1 MPTKIFLGNA
11 APIETYAGAHA
22 ITHRDGEAPYFEGNV
37 SDEPHP
43 LVPSRTA
50 EGERDRAIAAVRDL
64 SDAGPQITTIVREPN
79 VFDNATR
86 EDIVANHVYAVRAVW
101 GQHSAKAPMWVASD
115 DHDVAAAIA
124 AELGCALLPAD
135 IGALAAEQRE
145 QWDRISSTIQGPQAL
160 MVNGGRDA
168 TFDLVF
174 STGGYTYIGLTA
186 TSTSPSGSDTS
197 LTGQITTA
205 GGGLIAATATYA
217 HTSGTST
224 ATLTKT
230 FTANGSDSL
239 PVTIA
244 QVGLRSASGTGG
256 TFHSRTLLSSTAT
269 LSATG
274 DALTVTWTFTLTPS

>member
-1 MPTKIFLGNA
+1 
-11 APIETYAGAHA
+11 
-22 ITHRDGEAPYFEGNV
+22 
-37 SDEPHP
+37 
-43 LVPSRTA
+43 
-50 EGERDRAIAAVRDL
+50 
-64 SDAGPQITTIVREPN
+64 
-79 VFDNATR
+79 
-86 EDIVANHVYAVRAVW
+86 
-101 GQHSAKAPMWVASD
+101 MWVASSD
-115 DHDVAAAIA
+115 QDVAQALAQ
-124 AELGCALLPAD
+124 EYGCPVLPAD
-135 IGALAAEQRE
+135 LGALAVEQRE
-145 QWDRISSTIQGPQAL
+145 EWDRISESIEGPTAL

-186 TSTSPSGSDTS
+186 TSTAPSASDTS

-205 GGGLIAATATYA
+205 GGGLVAASATYA

-269 LSATG
+269 LSASG

>member
-1 MPTKIFLGNA
+1 MPTKIYLGNA
-11 APIETYAGAHA
+11 APITTYGGAHA
-22 ITHRDGEAPYFEGNV
+22 ITHRDGEAPYFEGNLTEDAHELIPV
-37 SDEPHP
+37 
-43 LVPSRTA
+43 RTA
-50 EGERDRAIAAVRDL
+50 EGDRDRAIAAASDL
-64 SDAGPQITTIVREPN
+64 SAAGPQITTVIREAN
-79 VFDNATR
+79 VADNATR
-86 EDIVANHVYAVRAVW
+86 EDVILNHVYATKAVW
-101 GQHSAKAPMWVASD
+101 GMHSAQAPMWVASD
-115 DHDVAAAIA
+115 DFDVATAL
-124 AELGCALLPAD
+124 AEEFGCPVLPAD
-135 IGALAAEQRE
+135 LGALAAEQRE
-145 QWDRISSTIQGPQAL
+145 HWDRISSTIQGPQAL

-186 TSTSPSGSDTS
+186 NSSSPAGPDSS
-197 LTGQITTA
+197 LTGQITTS

-217 HTSGTST
+217 HTTGAST

-244 QVGLRSASGTGG
+244 KVGLRSASGTGG
-256 TFHSRTLLSSTAT
+256 TFHSSTLLSSTAT

>member
-1 MPTKIFLGNA
+1 MATRIYLGNA
-11 APIETYAGAHA
+11 APIETYAGADA
-22 ITHRDGEAPYFEGNV
+22 ITHRDGEAPYFDHNIA
-37 SDEPHP
+37 DERHP
-43 LVPSRTA
+43 AVPVRTD
-50 EGERDRAIAAVRDL
+50 EGERDRAVVAARDF
-64 SDAGPQITTIVREPN
+64 DAGPQITTIVREAN
-79 VFDNATR
+79 VADNATR
-86 EDIVANHVYAVRAVW
+86 EDIVLNHVYATRAVW
-101 GQHSAKAPMWVASD
+101 GQHSRKAPMWVASD
-115 DHDVAAAIA
+115 DHEVAEALA

-135 IGALAAEQRE
+135 LGALAAEQRE

-186 TSTSPSGSDTS
+186 NSSSPSASDTS
-197 LTGQITTA
+197 LTGQITTS

-217 HTSGTST
+217 HTTGAST

-244 QVGLRSASGTGG
+244 KVGLRSASGTGG
-256 TFHSRTLLSSTAT
+256 TFHSNTLLSSTAT